1 MAAAI
6 ATEIA
11 DKLLRAVTGPVEAG
25 ANTLLVKGAAGVSL
39 MGESTAHPGDTL
51 REAQL
56 SLRRAKSLG
65 PGAVVL
71 FEADMMAG
79 FQERMALEDDLRAAV
94 GSSQFTLHVQP
105 QVDKAG
111 RICGGEALLRWNHPV
126 KGNVPPDQFIAVA
139 ESCGA
144 IVDLGRWV
152 LRSGCAVLAR
162 IASVDPLLTLSVNI
176 SPVQFMHADFVA
188 DVRQALAESAARADR
203 LILEITEGL
212 LISDIEE
219 ARLRLEELV
228 GLGVRFS
235 IDDFGT
241 GFSSLSYLR
250 QLPLHEIKIDRSFM
264 SGLPSDSASAG
275 IVRSILSMGQHLGLQ
290 VVAEGVE
297 QDEQSRF
304 LAAHGCDIQ
313 QGWLHGRPV
322 PVDGFM
328 RLLAGTSRSDAVVAA
343 SANQSH
349 NCSDTAASDSN
360 CRWLTRSNTRWCPRR
375 NLSVRL
381 GQPVLAQRA
390 GHRHQAVAQQLVLEV
405 ALGCAIV
412 PAMA

>member
-1 MAAAI
+1 M
-6 ATEIA
+6 
-11 DKLLRAVTGPVEAG
+11 
-25 ANTLLVKGAAGVSL
+25 
-39 MGESTAHPGDTL
+39 
-51 REAQL
+51 
-56 SLRRAKSLG
+56 
-65 PGAVVL
+65 
-71 FEADMMAG
+71 
-79 FQERMALEDDLRAAV
+79 
-94 GSSQFTLHVQP
+94 
-105 QVDKAG
+105 
-111 RICGGEALLRWNHPV
+111 
-126 KGNVPPDQFIAVA
+126 
-139 ESCGA
+139 
-144 IVDLGRWV
+144 
-152 LRSGCAVLAR
+152 
-162 IASVDPLLTLSVNI
+162 DPLLTLSVNI

-343 SANQSH
+343 
-349 NCSDTAASDSN
+349 
-360 CRWLTRSNTRWCPRR
+360 
-375 NLSVRL
+375 
-381 GQPVLAQRA
+381 
-390 GHRHQAVAQQLVLEV
+390 
-405 ALGCAIV
+405 
-412 PAMA
+412 